1 MKTATRSALALTCL
15 LLAPGAARADD
26 DATLMRVFLQ
36 DGTSLASYGEF
47 ARVGDRVVFSMPLAT
62 TANPPLQLVNIPS
75 DRVDWNRTTRYVE
88 AARASRYAATRAEA
102 DYIVLNNRVARALN
116 DAAFSPDPAHRL
128 EIVENARKEVSEWP
142 GAHFDYRHSDVRQ
155 MISMLDEAIAD
166 LRTATGGQRF
176 DLSLVALSEPV
187 TTPEPLLPPPTPMEA
202 IEQLLTASR
211 LTDSSAE
218 RRSILSAVLMTL
230 NHEGARVPLAWAVST
245 RTKVQGAIDQE
256 IATDRSYQ
264 LMIRQLLTVATVRA
278 RQADVR
284 SIRKVLEDL
293 QQRDSAMGK
302 KRPDM
307 IVSGRAAV
315 EAELDAARRLQ
326 LARDKWALR
335 TDILREYNE
344 AMRPS
349 LAIFTSLQEPLGDIK
364 ELSGST
370 QASLAFV
377 QRQVEKVL
385 ALVAG
390 VAPPEE
396 CRTAHAL
403 LVSAAHLAD
412 NAAKIRR
419 EATISG
425 ELTRAWDASSA
436 AAGALMLTAKAVA
449 DIKASLSQPQLQ

>member
-1 MKTATRSALALTCL
+1 
-15 LLAPGAARADD
+15 
-26 DATLMRVFLQ
+26 
-36 DGTSLASYGEF
+36 
-47 ARVGDRVVFSMPLAT
+47 
-62 TANPPLQLVNIPS
+62 
-75 DRVDWNRTTRYVE
+75 
-88 AARASRYAATRAEA
+88 
-102 DYIVLNNRVARALN
+102 
-116 DAAFSPDPAHRL
+116 
-128 EIVENARKEVSEWP
+128 
-142 GAHFDYRHSDVRQ
+142 
-155 MISMLDEAIAD
+155 
-166 LRTATGGQRF
+166 
-176 DLSLVALSEPV
+176 
-187 TTPEPLLPPPTPMEA
+187 MEA

-211 LTDSSAE
+211 FTDSSAE
-218 RRSILSAVLMTL
+218 RRSILTAVLMTL

-284 SIRKVLEDL
+284 GIRKVLEDL

-335 TDILREYNE
+335 TDILRDYNE

-364 ELSGST
+364 ELAGST
-370 QASLAFV
+370 QTSLAFV